1 MLCHY
6 FSSHFATKW
15 LGTDGLAAVVTMS
28 SQGKPDDDGVDD
40 LDSVNIG
47 PDIDKN
53 ELIEQKTEFEKK
65 FILKH
70 RSLFSESLSPDRYI
84 QAPPMTI

>member
-1 MLCHY
+1 MI
-6 FSSHFATKW
+6 K
-15 LGTDGLAAVVTMS
+15 
-28 SQGKPDDDGVDD
+28 GVDD
-40 LDSVNIG
+40 LDSVNVG

-84 QAPPMTI
+84 QAPPMTISIKNSPDKSHDPAFYHFMP